1 VYSLSLS
8 PVFVSDHNGGKREL
22 QRSEWR
28 WGVFCNRNIGYFATQ
43 ILAIFVTEI
52 LATVHAREGKRGGNS
67 FLIMKK
73 ERKTA
78 DTERE
83 RESEREIVACPEF
96 VACPEL
102 VACCCFC
109 SDTFFRA

>member
-1 VYSLSLS
+1 VYVCLCVYSLSLS

-52 LATVHAREGKRGGNS
+52 LATVHDREWK
-67 FLIMKK
+67 I
-73 ERKTA
+73 
-78 DTERE
+78 
-83 RESEREIVACPEF
+83 
-96 VACPEL
+96 
-102 VACCCFC
+102 
-109 SDTFFRA
+109 